1 MPRAFA
7 FIRRVSRQPED
18 SVSLRLVVLAITMVS
33 VAAVALVGATDP
45 GTGLGSLI
53 LVPIASW
60 LSHRRRRASNSLLKA
75 MLALGLAAALLGFLL
90 GSRWARCSYG
100 SRCCTASTCP
110 GGGTCR
116 SRSSPAWR

>member
-53 LVPIASW
+53 LVPIAS
-60 LSHRRRRASNSLLKA
+60 
-75 MLALGLAAALLGFLL
+75 
-90 GSRWARCSYG
+90 
-100 SRCCTASTCP
+100 
-110 GGGTCR
+110 
-116 SRSSPAWR
+116 